1 MEKIVAFY
9 VYFDF
14 APSIVSS
21 NDLTLRLQQYLPI
34 YQFANML
41 LLLRMK
47 EFLESLIAPRR
58 FRNAK
63 IYRYIPL
70 DAYEKILEK
79 IHLHSTGQVVDPFVS
94 LKDRADREER
104 QRRWIEN
111 LNVVRYNEED
121 MPRLVA
127 VP

>member
-1 MEKIVAFY
+1 MILSIFCLTHKIAPAF
-9 VYFDF
+9 
-14 APSIVSS
+14 
-21 NDLTLRLQQYLPI
+21 TLHNVNKN
-34 YQFANML
+34 QFANML

-58 FRNAK
+58 SRNAK

-79 IHLHSTGQVVDPFVS
+79 IHLRSTGQVVDPFVS
-94 LKDRADREER
+94 LKDRVDREER

-111 LNVVRYNEED
+111 LNVVRYSEED
-121 MPRLVA
+121 VPRLVA
-127 VP
+127 MK

>member
-1 MEKIVAFY
+1 
-9 VYFDF
+9 
-14 APSIVSS
+14 
-21 NDLTLRLQQYLPI
+21 
-34 YQFANML
+34 ML

-58 FRNAK
+58 SRNAK

-121 MPRLVA
+121 TPRLVA
-127 VP
+127 IN